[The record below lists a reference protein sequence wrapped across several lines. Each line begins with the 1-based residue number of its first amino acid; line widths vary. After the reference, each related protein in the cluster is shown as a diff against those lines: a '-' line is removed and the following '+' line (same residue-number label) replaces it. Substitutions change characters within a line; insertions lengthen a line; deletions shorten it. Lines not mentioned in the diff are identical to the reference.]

1 MEIDKET
8 SFPVTS
14 SYVDNGNHNEQE
26 DWVWCRRGKSTTFAF
41 DSEAERKWASVLGK
55 LAVKC
60 GAKVRINLFDD
71 DYRYLWGKNYP
82 HNSDIKYEYYLDGVH
97 SSYPDFIMKDQQ
109 GRIHLFEVKSVNKSG
124 NAPVDEKEYE
134 RKVNELK
141 ECYRVSS
148 ALLPDHIFYLP
159 IQKGDDWDIFKYE
172 HGISSMTNIEDMRKE
187 LLLREIS

>member
-1 MEIDKET
+1 MT
-8 SFPVTS
+8 
-14 SYVDNGNHNEQE
+14 
-26 DWVWCRRGKSTTFAF
+26 
-41 DSEAERKWASVLGK
+41 
-55 LAVKC
+55 
-60 GAKVRINLFDD
+60 
-71 DYRYLWGKNYP
+71 
-82 HNSDIKYEYYLDGVH
+82 
-97 SSYPDFIMKDQQ
+97 
-109 GRIHLFEVKSVNKSG
+109 G